1 MIRFFNKLIF
11 SSLARQLI
19 FGVATL
25 HAVLMTIFVFDLVE
39 RQRSFMLYQNNQQAI
54 GLAATLATNGSS
66 WVLANDLA
74 GIEEII
80 NSQSNY
86 PDLEYAMFIDL
97 HGKVLGYSDRN
108 KTGQYISDETS
119 HKILFGDQQVKVIY
133 ESDELIDVAAPVMVN
148 NKVIGW
154 ARVGISRVSMTDNL
168 SLVTTKGLIYTFLAI
183 FIGILFAWIM
193 ASGLTKGI
201 RKLKHAIDQISEG
214 SRDVVCELNR
224 HDELEDLSHDFNK
237 MLVTLTEHEKKIIET
252 HEALNLSEL
261 KVSKLIDNLRT
272 EYVFYSHDIDGV
284 FTYLSPSITDVLGYS
299 NEEYMKRYDTFYTD
313 NSLNAKAI
321 NYTNLVFQG
330 HSVPPYEV
338 EVFHKDGRK
347 RIMEVTES
355 PVKDS
360 DGKVIAI
367 EGLARDITEIK
378 QAADKLKNEKDNFE
392 REQLLLESIINA
404 IPDQIYIKNN
414 KGHYL
419 GSNKAFDDYIGLSKS
434 EIRNMQD
441 SDLFPSSKV
450 KSDHMIEHEI
460 DLTGRDIHKEEV
472 VSNIGGKQH
481 VLDTV
486 YTNFKKENGDLLGYI
501 QISRDVS
508 DIRNQEIQLRRSQR
522 LDALGK
528 LTGGIA
534 HDYNNILGVII
545 GYAELLSMSVK
556 DEKLKVFS
564 DQIMTAG
571 KRAATLTKKLLAFTK
586 SQSSISSS
594 VNINDLLKADL
605 NMLQKTLTAR
615 IEVVFDLDESLWDVW
630 IDDSDFHDCIL
641 NMSINAL
648 HAMPDGGEL
657 SFKTKNMHFAQREAE
672 SLHISEGDYIQ
683 VSISDTGCGMN
694 DVVKEQLFDPFFTTK
709 GEKGSGLGLSQ
720 VIGFIN
726 RSNAHINIYSEIGKG
741 STFNLYFKRYIS
753 SSKNSNDNETIETNV
768 SAIKGQNILVVDDEP
783 ALKQLAAKMLS
794 IQGYNVSEAD
804 SVKAAVEI
812 LNNKAIDLV
821 LSDVIMPDADGYEL
835 ASIIKEKFPGVKL
848 ILASGFTKSES
859 EKPEHQDLTD
869 NLLHKPYSSTELLE
883 AVSNQLK

>member
-1 MIRFFNKLIF
+1 MIRFFNKYIF

-119 HKILFGDQQVKVIY
+119 HKILFGDQKVKVIH
-133 ESDELIDVAAPVMVN
+133 ESDALIDVAAPVMVN

-154 ARVGISRVSMTDNL
+154 ARVGISRVSMADNL
-168 SLVTTKGLIYTFLAI
+168 SLVTTKGLIYTFIAI
-183 FIGILFAWIM
+183 FIGVLFAWIM
-193 ASGLTKGI
+193 AKGLTKGI

-237 MLVTLTEHEKKIIET
+237 MLITLTEHEKKIIET

-272 EYVFYSHDIDGV
+272 EYVFYSHDINGV
-284 FTYLSPSITDVLGYS
+284 FTYLSPSISDVLGYS
-299 NEEYMKRYDTFYTD
+299 NDEYMKRYDTFYTD

-321 NYTNLVFQG
+321 NYTNLVLQG

-338 EVFHKDGRK
+338 EVLHKDGRK

-355 PVKDS
+355 AVKDN

-378 QAADKLKNEKDNFE
+378 QAADKLRYEKDNFE
-392 REQLLLESIINA
+392 REQLLLKSIINA
-404 IPDQIYIKNN
+404 IPDQIYIKDNE
-414 KGHYL
+414 GHYL
-419 GSNKAFDDYIGLSKS
+419 GSNKAFDNYIGLSKS
-434 EIRNMQD
+434 EIETMQD

-450 KSDHMIEHEI
+450 KSDHIIEHEI

-594 VNINDLLKADL
+594 VNINDLLKTDF

-641 NMSINAL
+641 NMSINAM
-648 HAMPDGGEL
+648 HAMPDGGVL
-657 SFKTKNMHFAQREAE
+657 SFKTKNIHFSRREAE
-672 SLHISEGDYIQ
+672 ALRISEGDYIQ
-683 VSISDTGCGMN
+683 VSISDNGCGMN

-726 RSNAHINIYSEIGKG
+726 RSNAQINIYSEIGKG

-753 SSKNSNDNETIETNV
+753 SSKNDIDHTEIQSNASI
-768 SAIKGQNILVVDDEP
+768 IKGQNILVVDDEP
-783 ALKQLAAKMLS
+783 ALKELAAKMLS
-794 IQGYNVSEAD
+794 IQGYNVYQAD

-812 LNNKAIDLV
+812 LHNNVINLV
-821 LSDVIMPDADGYEL
+821 LSDVIMPDADGYVL

-869 NLLHKPYSSTELLE
+869 NLLQKPYSSTELIE